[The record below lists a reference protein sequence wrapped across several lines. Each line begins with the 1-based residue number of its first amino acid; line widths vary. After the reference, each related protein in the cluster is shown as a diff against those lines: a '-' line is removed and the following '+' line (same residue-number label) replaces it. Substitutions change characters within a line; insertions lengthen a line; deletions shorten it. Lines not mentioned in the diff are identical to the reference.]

1 MLQVTLTPTDPPS
14 GVSAS
19 EREPQLDSQEG
30 KVMFF
35 FFYFMYLLLM
45 KFAFKISP
53 VVLFGLTYVYKG
65 YLGYL
70 SIAGLH
76 FLIQVNS

>member
-35 FFYFMYLLLM
+35 F
-45 KFAFKISP
+45 
-53 VVLFGLTYVYKG
+53 LFHVPFVDE
-65 YLGYL
+65 
-70 SIAGLH
+70 IC
-76 FLIQVNS
+76 I

>member
-1 MLQVTLTPTDPPS
+1 MLQVTLTSTDPPS
-14 GVSAS
+14 GVSGS
-19 EREPQLDSQEG
+19 ERESQLDSQGG
-30 KVMFF
+30 KVMF

-65 YLGYL
+65 CHGYL

>member
-1 MLQVTLTPTDPPS
+1 MNHNWILKEVKS
-14 GVSAS
+14 C
-19 EREPQLDSQEG
+19 
-30 KVMFF
+30 

-65 YLGYL
+65 CLGYL

>member
-1 MLQVTLTPTDPPS
+1 MLQVTLTSTDPPS
-14 GVSAS
+14 GVSGS
-19 EREPQLDSQEG
+19 ERESQLDSQGG
-30 KVMFF
+30 KVMF

-53 VVLFGLTYVYKG
+53 VVLFGLTDVYKG
-65 YLGYL
+65 CLGYL

>member
-1 MLQVTLTPTDPPS
+1 MNV
-14 GVSAS
+14 
-19 EREPQLDSQEG
+19 LDSQEG
-30 KVMFF
+30 KVMF

-65 YLGYL
+65 CLGYL
-70 SIAGLH
+70 SIACLH
-76 FLIQVNS
+76 FLIQVNSYDIAPKLNAYLFIEHS